1 MVETAM
7 SPQGEVMAKRGWRS
21 ALAPYLA
28 RQMSESGLSKDKV
41 PSSKGSNTGGPKGN
55 SQHLSRRPVR

>member
-1 MVETAM
+1 MVEMAM
-7 SPQGEVMAKRGWRS
+7 SPQGEVMVKRGWRS

-41 PSSKGSNTGGPKGN
+41 PSSKGSNTGG
-55 SQHLSRRPVR
+55 